1 MNQVQS
7 GGRKIGKV
15 GGDQKYNMMSR
26 CYFCKGKVVEKKVKV
41 DFRWGDELVVIED
54 VPAEVCQQC
63 GEKYFSPEVYKEM
76 ENLAKTKENPVKHIA
91 IDVIRFV
98 KPAMDKVKSL

>member
-1 MNQVQS
+1 
-7 GGRKIGKV
+7 
-15 GGDQKYNMMSR
+15 MSR
-26 CYFCKGKVVEKKVKV
+26 CYFCKGKVVEKKIKV

>member
-1 MNQVQS
+1 MINIQNI
-7 GGRKIGKV
+7 REKV
-15 GGDQKYNMMSR
+15 KR
-26 CYFCKGKVVEKKVKV
+26 CYFCKGRVAEQRIRV
-41 DFRWGDELVVIED
+41 DFRWGNELVVIED

-76 ENLAKTKENPVKHIA
+76 ENLAKTKEKPVKHIA

-98 KPAMDKVKSL
+98 EPAMGKVKNL

>member
-1 MNQVQS
+1 
-7 GGRKIGKV
+7 
-15 GGDQKYNMMSR
+15 MSR

-76 ENLAKTKENPVKHIA
+76 ENLAKTKGNEKGLIQTNAFRKCLINKLL
-91 IDVIRFV
+91 R
-98 KPAMDKVKSL
+98 KV

>member
-1 MNQVQS
+1 VERRLENQEV
-7 GGRKIGKV
+7 I
-15 GGDQKYNMMSR
+15 YNIMKSR
-26 CYFCKGKVVEKKVKV
+26 CYFCKGKVVEKKVSV
-41 DFRWGDELVVIED
+41 DFRWGDELAVIEN

-76 ENLAKTKENPVKHIA
+76 ENLAKAKEKSVKHIA

-98 KPAMDKVKSL
+98 EPTVGKAKSL

>member
-1 MNQVQS
+1 ML
-7 GGRKIGKV
+7 IKV
-15 GGDQKYNMMSR
+15 IAIQNIREKMKR

-63 GEKYFSPEVYKEM
+63 GK
-76 ENLAKTKENPVKHIA
+76 NILARKC
-91 IDVIRFV
+91 IR
-98 KPAMDKVKSL
+98 KWRIWRKQRKIQ